1 MRDEPE
7 SHDDLPIAL
16 RRTPR
21 RNSRSVAGTSITAS
35 PASSPNVTQP
45 QKAADHL
52 RSSTTCRTPSKP
64 KPKPRAN
71 SRKRVRFSDPGPEI
85 QEDGY
90 SDPFASTGLTPMV
103 RRSSLGERAAALM
116 ASPSRKRQ
124 KRHSAP
130 VRRLADNEDD
140 EDDELAT
147 YDNVIRILP
156 LRQILDDRIK
166 RRIRRNG
173 LSEEMNTIC
182 ESKRR
187 RLQEQKAEFQ
197 RLKDELAEK
206 DAEIGRLHSGSII
219 SGGTNSNSATTED
232 TARIAL
238 LEQQVQE
245 LRNKLR
251 ERTSEEGDE
260 QDWSPARHDQYS
272 DSYTEMDTMM
282 DIDDENDDSGFGETT
297 IAELVCST
305 PLRKRT
311 SVAAPA
317 PKSVSGSFPT
327 PPSTSPPQPSTPSS
341 TWRARPEA
349 MTTPTR
355 KTPHPS
361 HSNTGVQASL
371 PDPEKE
377 ALEAELG
384 SLRRELAKLTNT
396 LESHAE
402 LQSRISSKL
411 ALATT
416 ANPSASTSSS
426 EQQQQQQQQ
435 ASDIDANANANDLDI
450 EAHLD
455 TVLSTLSDRTS
466 TLLELDTSISS
477 LGFPG
482 ADALSMVSSLA
493 SSFRTARLE
502 LEYMTPGEVTLPLS
516 SRGAEVLDLV
526 LARLRDLARRA
537 REHDDA
543 MDEHR
548 ALEQSLREQLG
559 ARVDAG
565 DALAARAR
573 DAERRAADLEA
584 AVARLKDQAE
594 ALAASSR
601 ARAAERDARVAD
613 LEARL
618 EDRRA
623 ELARLNR
630 EHGALLA
637 HKDARVADLRR
648 ELDDAARALRDA
660 QGTICGL
667 RVENAGLARRV
678 EEEGRRARE
687 VVARMR
693 GELMRVM
700 GLGAEFL
707 GLGTGAGAG
716 EKKGGDADA
725 DAGRDVPTTTTVA
738 ADDGDAADDGGVEE
752 NENENV
758 GDRAEEATGESASAA
773 GSGTGTGTG
782 VKMLTKRSLGS
793 GGVYLAGELA
803 RRKTSAVDEGE
814 KKGKG
819 KGRKK
824 RRYDSGLG
832 FQDEDEAD
840 EEEEGAV
847 EMVA

>member
-64 KPKPRAN
+64 KPKPRAT
-71 SRKRVRFSDPGPEI
+71 SRKRVRFSDPGFET

-140 EDDELAT
+140 EDDDLAT

-187 RLQEQKAEFQ
+187 RLQQQKAEFQ

-206 DAEIGRLHSGSII
+206 DAEIGRLHSGSTI
-219 SGGTNSNSATTED
+219 SGGTNSNTATTED

-251 ERTSEEGDE
+251 ERSSEEGDE

-272 DSYTEMDTMM
+272 DSYAEMDTMM

-311 SVAAPA
+311 SAAAPA

-355 KTPHPS
+355 KAPHPS

-416 ANPSASTSSS
+416 ANPSPSTSSSS
-426 EQQQQQQQQ
+426 EQQ
-435 ASDIDANANANDLDI
+435 ASNTDANANSSDLDI

-466 TLLELDTSISS
+466 TLLDLDTSISK

-526 LARLRDLARRA
+526 LTRLRDLARR
-537 REHDDA
+537 
-543 MDEHR
+543 
-548 ALEQSLREQLG
+548 
-559 ARVDAG
+559 
-565 DALAARAR
+565 
-573 DAERRAADLEA
+573 
-584 AVARLKDQAE
+584 
-594 ALAASSR
+594 
-601 ARAAERDARVAD
+601 
-613 LEARL
+613 
-618 EDRRA
+618 
-623 ELARLNR
+623 
-630 EHGALLA
+630 
-637 HKDARVADLRR
+637 
-648 ELDDAARALRDA
+648 
-660 QGTICGL
+660 
-667 RVENAGLARRV
+667 
-678 EEEGRRARE
+678 

-716 EKKGGDADA
+716 AGEKKDA
-725 DAGRDVPTTTTVA
+725 DAGRDVPIATTVA
-738 ADDGDAADDGGVEE
+738 AAANDGDGDADADDGGVEE
-752 NENENV
+752 NENENENV
-758 GDRAEEATGESASAA
+758 GDRVEATTGESASASAA
-773 GSGTGTGTG
+773 GSGSG

-793 GGVYLAGELA
+793 SGGVYVAGELA
-803 RRKTSAVDEGE
+803 SRKTGVMDEGE

-819 KGRKK
+819 KDRKR

-840 EEEEGAV
+840 EEEEVAVV